1 LNHSTNADSAVTGE
15 LCLACGLCCDGVI
28 FADVRLQPG
37 DDAERLRSVGLPVS
51 NSESARRAPR
61 FMQPCAALEGSV
73 CRVYA
78 ERPKH
83 CRAFE
88 CVLLRSVRAG
98 RTKPEAALRLIRTA
112 RSRAEKVRRLLRAV
126 GDRAES
132 SALSVR
138 FRRTARRLEGAE
150 LEDSTADA
158 YAQLT
163 LAVHDL
169 NLLVAETFYPG
180 SAVQLGHDAR

>member
-1 LNHSTNADSAVTGE
+1 M
-15 LCLACGLCCDGVI
+15 
-28 FADVRLQPG
+28 FADVKLQPG

-51 NSESARRAPR
+51 NSKSARRAPR
-61 FMQPCAALEGSV
+61 FMQPCTALEGSV
-73 CRVYA
+73 CRIYA

-98 RTKPEAALRLIRTA
+98 RTEPEAALRLIRTA
-112 RSRAEKVRRLLRAV
+112 QNRAEKVRRLLRGV
-126 GDRAES
+126 GDTAEGI
-132 SALSVR
+132 ALSVR
-138 FRRTARRLEGAE
+138 FRRTARWLEGAE
-150 LEDSTADA
+150 LDDGTADA

-169 NLLVAETFYPG
+169 NLLVGETFYPG
-180 SAVQLGHDAR
+180 STVQLGHDAR